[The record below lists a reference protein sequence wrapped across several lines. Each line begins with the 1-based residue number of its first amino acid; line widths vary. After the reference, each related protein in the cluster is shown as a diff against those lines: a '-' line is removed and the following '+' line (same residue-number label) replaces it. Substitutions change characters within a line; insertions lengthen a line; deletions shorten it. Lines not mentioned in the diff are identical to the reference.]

1 MTLSMVLPIIH
12 FLQAELLP
20 AAGDKA
26 AVRTLKSGLQE
37 QLSTRF
43 KLKDHALSSL
53 LVLAAVLD
61 PRFRDTFLSDNEKKK
76 LPAILTDLC
85 TPKEEDARNKEA
97 SQEPAAEKKA
107 AIDRRPSLLS
117 RLSKAVEVATSSL
130 DEEAGTYVSGAPCET
145 TTDPLQW
152 WKTNETSFP
161 HLAMLAKR
169 YLAVPATSTKSE
181 RAYSAAGII
190 AGKRRE
196 SLLSENVDRLILLN

>member
-1 MTLSMVLPIIH
+1 M
-12 FLQAELLP
+12 
-20 AAGDKA
+20 
-26 AVRTLKSGLQE
+26 KSGLRE
-37 QLSTRF
+37 QLSTHF

-53 LVLAAVLD
+53 PVLSAVLD
-61 PRFRDTFLSDNEKKK
+61 PRFRDTFLSDDEKKK

-85 TPKEEDARNKEA
+85 TPKEEDVHKKEA

-107 AIDRRPSLLS
+107 AIDRKPSLLS

-130 DEEAGTYVSGAPCET
+130 DEEVGTYLSGAPCET

-161 HLAMLAKR
+161 HLARLAKK

-190 AGKRRE
+190 AGKRRA
-196 SLLSENVDRLILLN
+196 SFLSENVDRPLFLNKNTDIWSAHDRGRRSCRA